1 MLLFEF
7 PDRYTA
13 NADVTGNIDG
23 VTWLTAD
30 EVGREGEPVPSG
42 AALHVRGWAPNLDAS
57 GPATAVVLSVD
68 GSHKY
73 HARIGGLRPDVAR
86 HFDNDGLSTSGFEA
100 IVTTGRL
107 APGDHEIVAYTVDAQ
122 QRRYARVAQTLHFTI
137 VADWTSL
144 PADAPRRDTV
154 CSGSLDR
161 IVDESRGL
169 TLTPN
174 AGVVAVPRGSL
185 LSLAGWFY
193 DPSTTETITRA
204 YAVVDGERAFPVAY
218 GEPRLDV
225 AAQVGRAM
233 PAEVGFSV
241 SIPTVTLKRGMHSV
255 EIFALAADGA
265 TLIATPINLQII
277 VGQSSSARLPLAE
290 MTLAFLDDVV
300 RVQRGPAREVG
311 APLRILRGDRLFVR
325 GWAVD
330 EPARNVAAGVVIVID
345 GKIEVPALY
354 GLPRP
359 DVAEVHGNDAFLRSG
374 FSGEIETD
382 DLAAGLHTAECRVL
396 SRDGRGAYLT
406 AQRFEFELNE
416 V

>member
-1 MLLFEF
+1 
-7 PDRYTA
+7 
-13 NADVTGNIDG
+13 
-23 VTWLTAD
+23 
-30 EVGREGEPVPSG
+30 
-42 AALHVRGWAPNLDAS
+42 
-57 GPATAVVLSVD
+57 
-68 GSHKY
+68 
-73 HARIGGLRPDVAR
+73 LRPDVAR

-255 EIFALAADGA
+255 EMFALAADGA